1 MPDLIL
7 TDGGLPQVRAT
18 KEGLKEAGV
27 DTIPAFGLFK
37 NDKHQTEGLIDEN
50 GNVFPIDSKSP
61 LFFLL
66 MRMQDEVHRFAIT
79 FHRNER
85 SKAMKKDLL
94 DGIPGIG
101 EKRKELIRRHY
112 SSRDALVSA
121 NVEELAQLLPME
133 SAVALHKKLHSEK
146 KKA

>member
-7 TDGGLPQVRAT
+7 TDGGMPQVRAT
-18 KEGLKEAGV
+18 KQGLKEAGAES
-27 DTIPAFGLFK
+27 IPAFGLFK
-37 NDKHQTEGLIDEN
+37 NEKHQTEGLVDEA

-79 FHRNER
+79 FHRAER

-112 SSRDALVSA
+112 SSRDALIA
-121 NVEELAQLLPME
+121 ATIDELAQLLPMD
-133 SAVALHKKLHSEK
+133 VADTLYKKLHSVS